1 MIDFVVSTIKGQ
13 GAFPTDMLRYD
24 GAFPL
29 TGADN
34 ERIAVADETN
44 ELFDDSYSN
53 SKWTVRVTSSRPAT
67 AMRYASFGCSVV
79 SETRYMKNGNVITET
94 ASDLLNNENAWREQA
109 QRGVDAIEAEY
120 SPHDML
126 WG

>member
-67 AMRYASFGCSVV
+67 AMRYASFGCRVV
-79 SETRYMKNGNVITET
+79 SETRYMKNGKVVIY
-94 ASDLLNNENAWREQA
+94 DDDKLLEMYDSM
-109 QRGVDAIEAEY
+109 RGT
-120 SPHDML
+120 
-126 WG
+126 G